1 VAIENKKAKTQ
12 KAQQVINRLSERWYQ
27 GRDEPF
33 PECKLG
39 REPRT
44 RRGGKCSACTTKAEF
59 EVDKEVSRLIDR
71 GTFDRPLACPYRVVT
86 NLLCAMTI
94 GPEAARA
101 RGGKLDRVDPVRE
114 LKTIIR
120 RVGMFIRA
128 TTTFSREDIEALI
141 DDENEWRPHKLIV
154 SAERNLREALTLL
167 EQLNAKPRT
176 RSRGGRIGNLD
187 IQAVARAMAIAWR
200 ELTGSLPAKENL
212 SFRSLL
218 RAATLTV
225 LGDLPREP
233 NWEAATQTARQ
244 RIRRMIGRPGA
255 NARKVSSY

>member
-1 VAIENKKAKTQ
+1 VAIENRKAKTQ

-39 REPRT
+39 REPST
-44 RRGGKCSACTTKAEF
+44 RRGGKCSACTIKAEF
-59 EVDKEVSRLIDR
+59 EFDGEVSRLIDR

-101 RGGKLDRVDPVRE
+101 RAGKLARVDPVGE
-114 LKTIIR
+114 LKAIVK
-120 RVGMFIRA
+120 RVSLFIRA
-128 TTTFSREDIEALI
+128 TTTLSREDIEALTN
-141 DDENEWRPHKLIV
+141 DGNEWRPHKLIV
-154 SAERNLREALTLL
+154 SAERNLREALALVQQL
-167 EQLNAKPRT
+167 ERT
-176 RSRGGRIGNLD
+176 KARARSRGGRTGDLD
-187 IQAVARAMAIAWR
+187 IQAVARAMATAWR

-212 SFRSLL
+212 SFHSLL
-218 RAATLTV
+218 SAATITV
-225 LGDLPREP
+225 LGDLPHDP

-244 RIRRMIGRPGA
+244 RILQNDRVIR
-255 NARKVSSY
+255 S

>member
-1 VAIENKKAKTQ
+1 MAIENRKAKTQ

-44 RRGGKCSACTTKAEF
+44 RRGGKCSACTIKAEF
-59 EVDKEVSRLIDR
+59 EFDGEVSRLIDR

-86 NLLCAMTI
+86 NLLCAMII

-101 RGGKLDRVDPVRE
+101 RAGKLARVDPVRE
-114 LKTIIR
+114 LKAIIK
-120 RVGMFIRA
+120 RVSLFIRA
-128 TTTFSREDIEALI
+128 TTTLSREDIDALR

-167 EQLNAKPRT
+167 EQLERAKPRA
-176 RSRGGRIGNLD
+176 RSRGGRTGNLD
-187 IQAVARAMAIAWR
+187 IQAVARAMATAWR
-200 ELTGSLPAKENL
+200 ELTGSLPAKDNL
-212 SFRSLL
+212 SFHSLL
-218 RAATLTV
+218 SAATITV
-225 LGDLPREP
+225 LGDLPRDP

-244 RIRRMIGRPGA
+244 RILQNDRVIR
-255 NARKVSSY
+255 S

>member
-1 VAIENKKAKTQ
+1 VAIENREAKTQ

-27 GRDEPF
+27 GRDVPG
-33 PECKLG
+33 CKLG

-71 GTFDRPLACPYRVVT
+71 GTFDRPSACPYRVVT

-128 TTTFSREDIEALI
+128 TTTLSREDIEALT
-141 DDENEWRPHKLIV
+141 NGGTEWRPHKLIV
-154 SAERNLREALTLL
+154 SAERNLREALALVQQL
-167 EQLNAKPRT
+167 ERTKPRAHL
-176 RSRGGRIGNLD
+176 RRGRTGNLD
-187 IQAVARAMAIAWR
+187 IQAVARAMATAWR

-212 SFRSLL
+212 SFHSLL
-218 RAATLTV
+218 SAATLTV
-225 LGDLPREP
+225 LGELRREP

-244 RIRRMIGRPGA
+244 RILQNDRMIR
-255 NARKVSSY
+255 S

>member
-1 VAIENKKAKTQ
+1 VAIENRKAKTQ

-59 EVDKEVSRLIDR
+59 EVDKEVSRLIDKR
-71 GTFDRPLACPYRVVT
+71 TFDQPSACPYRVVT
-86 NLLCAMTI
+86 NLLCGI
-94 GPEAARA
+94 PLGPEAARA

-128 TTTFSREDIEALI
+128 TTTLSREDIEALI

-154 SAERNLREALTLL
+154 SAERNLREALSLI
-167 EQLNAKPRT
+167 EQLERTKPRVPL
-176 RSRGGRIGNLD
+176 RRGRTGDLD
-187 IQAVARAMAIAWR
+187 IQAVARAMATAWR
-200 ELTGSLPAKENL
+200 ELTGSLPGKENL
-212 SFRSLL
+212 SFHSLL
-218 RAATLTV
+218 SAATLTV
-225 LGDLPREP
+225 LGDLPHEP

-244 RIRRMIGRPGA
+244 RILQNDRMIR
-255 NARKVSSY
+255 S